1 MRKLVVVVMLLV
13 VCGMVEVQLQSQE
26 KKFPTIAKVEISGM
40 GISADSEE
48 GKNFRLIS
56 KDLAIVQLKYDVKFQ
71 QFLQLPDVRQLD
83 MQSQAL
89 VQQRD
94 AMVAKLRKDRN
105 IPAEWVTSW
114 KDGVPAF
121 DAPPKTEPKK

>member
-1 MRKLVVVVMLLV
+1 M
-13 VCGMVEVQLQSQE
+13 GFS
-26 KKFPTIAKVEISGM
+26 PDSDTAK
-40 GISADSEE
+40 D
-48 GKNFRLIS
+48 FRLIS
-56 KDLAIVQLKYDVKFQ
+56 KDLAIVQLKYDVKYQ

-83 MQSQAL
+83 MQAQAL
-89 VQQRD
+89 IQQRD

-105 IPAEWVTSW
+105 IPAEWVLSW